1 MFNKNITKWS
11 VVFPVPAHTGL
22 IVNQIALKFKLKRE
36 SLGLTQAEF
45 SELLGITQ
53 GYLSDLENGV
63 KIPSDTL
70 LLLFEH
76 IIKSKEEEVYKAKYM
91 MLAEEHMVALKRVL
105 SLKEQ
110 ISSLEQEVPT
120 FPRKLRKN
128 L

>member
-1 MFNKNITKWS
+1 M
-11 VVFPVPAHTGL
+11 
-22 IVNQIALKFKLKRE
+22 NQIALKFKSKRG

-76 IIKSKEEEVYKAKYM
+76 IIKSKDEEMYKAKYM
-91 MLAEEHMVALKRVL
+91 MLAEEHMVALQRVL

-110 ISSLEQEVPT
+110 ISSLEQVPE
-120 FPRKLRKN
+120 FSRKLRKK

>member
-1 MFNKNITKWS
+1 VNK
-11 VVFPVPAHTGL
+11 TG
-22 IVNQIALKFKLKRE
+22 LKFKLKRE
-36 SLGLTQAEF
+36 SLGLTQSDF
-45 SELLGITQ
+45 SKALGITQ

-76 IIKSKEEEVYKAKYM
+76 IIKSQEEEMYKAKYII
-91 MLAEEHMVALKRVL
+91 LTKEHMVALKQVL

-110 ISSLEQEVPT
+110 FSSLEQVPE
-120 FPRKLRKN
+120 FSRKLRKN

>member
-1 MFNKNITKWS
+1 MNKI
-11 VVFPVPAHTGL
+11 G
-22 IVNQIALKFKLKRE
+22 LKFKSIRE
-36 SLGLTQAEF
+36 SLGLTLSEF

-76 IIKSKEEEVYKAKYM
+76 IIKSEEEEMYKVKYM
-91 MLAEEHMVALKRVL
+91 MLAEEHLVALKHVF

-110 ISSLEQEVPT
+110 IFSLEKEVPT

>member
-1 MFNKNITKWS
+1 MCNKNITKWKFL
-11 VVFPVPAHTGL
+11 FPVPAQTGL
-22 IVNQIALKFKLKRE
+22 IVNKSGLKFKLKRE

-53 GYLSDLENGV
+53 GYLSDAENRV

-76 IIKSKEEEVYKAKYM
+76 IIKSKEEEIYKAKYT
-91 MLAEEHMVALKRVL
+91 MLAEEHIVALKRVL
-105 SLKEQ
+105 SLKDQ
-110 ISSLEQEVPT
+110 ISSLEQEVPALT
-120 FPRKLRKN
+120 RKLRKK

>member
-1 MFNKNITKWS
+1 MNKI
-11 VVFPVPAHTGL
+11 G
-22 IVNQIALKFKLKRE
+22 LKFKSKRG

-63 KIPSDTL
+63 KTPSDTL

-76 IIKSKEEEVYKAKYM
+76 IIKSKDEEMYKAKYM
-91 MLAEEHMVALKRVL
+91 MLAEEHMVALQRVL
-105 SLKEQ
+105 SLKDQ
-110 ISSLEQEVPT
+110 ISSLEQEVPAVT
-120 FPRKLRKN
+120 RKLRKK

>member
-1 MFNKNITKWS
+1 MNK
-11 VVFPVPAHTGL
+11 TG
-22 IVNQIALKFKLKRE
+22 LKFKLKRE
-36 SLGLTQAEF
+36 SLGLTQSDF
-45 SELLGITQ
+45 SKALGITQ

-76 IIKSKEEEVYKAKYM
+76 IIKSQEEEMYKAKYII
-91 MLAEEHMVALKRVL
+91 LTKEHMVALKQVL

-110 ISSLEQEVPT
+110 FSSLEQVPE
-120 FPRKLRKN
+120 FSRKLRKN

>member
-1 MFNKNITKWS
+1 MNK
-11 VVFPVPAHTGL
+11 TG
-22 IVNQIALKFKLKRE
+22 LKFKLKRE

-45 SELLGITQ
+45 SEVLGITQ
-53 GYLSDLENGV
+53 GYLSDVENGI
-63 KIPSDTL
+63 KIPSDIL

-76 IIKSKEEEVYKAKYM
+76 IIKSQEEEMYKAKYM

-105 SLKEQ
+105 SLTEQ
-110 ISSLEQEVPT
+110 ISSLEQEVST

>member
-1 MFNKNITKWS
+1 MNKI
-11 VVFPVPAHTGL
+11 G
-22 IVNQIALKFKLKRE
+22 LKFKLKRKI
-36 SLGLTQAEF
+36 LGLTQYEF

-76 IIKSKEEEVYKAKYM
+76 IIKSKEEEMYKAKYM